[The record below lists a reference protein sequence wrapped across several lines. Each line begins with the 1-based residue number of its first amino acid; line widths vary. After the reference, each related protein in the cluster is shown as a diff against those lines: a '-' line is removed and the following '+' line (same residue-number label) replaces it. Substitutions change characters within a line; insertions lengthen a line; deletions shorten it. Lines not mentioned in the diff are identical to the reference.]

1 MATATQGKT
10 KDPPI
15 QTLQHPLGLS
25 HVLQYLPHL
34 SPKVSFITHEFPA
47 PPHLQLS
54 RFLLERG
61 GKKSPV
67 RAYFTTQARI
77 SLPGW
82 DCISAAHGSR
92 LAGGKELRAGRL
104 YIPPHTKQIQSWT
117 KPMFTTHACARVAPK
132 HESKA
137 RTCLPESWPP
147 CSSVSRRQSQ
157 QTLNLPGSFYTWI
170 WSSNM
175 ALVRDWISLWLFL
188 EVPISASSQW
198 PSPLCKPSC
207 SHWQTRDRVF
217 PPVHGHWL
225 AQRALEKDCV
235 MHPGDIPG
243 EASPTPRKIAI
254 FPFPGQRV
262 LKYLPLGE
270 AFKNQDFL
278 SYSFTQGDQGQKI
291 PHIPILLL
299 QRLKSCR
306 FPAQPIWRPQGMTD
320 GWGHANYPDPVTE
333 HKERLPLASLSKV
346 LI

>member
-104 YIPPHTKQIQSWT
+104 YIPPHTKQIQS
-117 KPMFTTHACARVAPK
+117 
-132 HESKA
+132 
-137 RTCLPESWPP
+137 
-147 CSSVSRRQSQ
+147 
-157 QTLNLPGSFYTWI
+157 
-170 WSSNM
+170 
-175 ALVRDWISLWLFL
+175 
-188 EVPISASSQW
+188 
-198 PSPLCKPSC
+198 
-207 SHWQTRDRVF
+207 
-217 PPVHGHWL
+217 
-225 AQRALEKDCV
+225 
-235 MHPGDIPG
+235 
-243 EASPTPRKIAI
+243 
-254 FPFPGQRV
+254 
-262 LKYLPLGE
+262 
-270 AFKNQDFL
+270 
-278 SYSFTQGDQGQKI
+278 
-291 PHIPILLL
+291 
-299 QRLKSCR
+299 
-306 FPAQPIWRPQGMTD
+306 
-320 GWGHANYPDPVTE
+320 
-333 HKERLPLASLSKV
+333 
-346 LI
+346 